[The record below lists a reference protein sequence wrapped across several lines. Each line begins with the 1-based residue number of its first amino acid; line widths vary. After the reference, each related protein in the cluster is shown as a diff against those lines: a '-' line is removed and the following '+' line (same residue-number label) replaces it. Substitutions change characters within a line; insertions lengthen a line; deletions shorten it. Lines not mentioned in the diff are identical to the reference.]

1 MNITTI
7 KIIIIKLKWKALT
20 KDNGLSLA
28 WVERRD
34 SILLIKFK
42 DVFVKMCDLSEI
54 SFPITRTIFN

>member
-20 KDNGLSLA
+20 KDNVLSLV
-28 WVERRD
+28 WSERRD
-34 SILLIKFK
+34 SVLLIKFK

-54 SFPITRTIFN
+54 SFPIARNNF